1 MKGISSLGVARG
13 RSAAGTHRSV
23 FEPSSQHG
31 DVDKKIV
38 ASLERLSQVFRILLR
53 GEAQERGLSPI
64 QAQFLVY
71 LLHGGA
77 ALGRVSQLAREF
89 DLTRATVSDA
99 VGSLEKKGL
108 IRREPWPDDKR
119 VTTLRLTRTGEHTAR
134 ELAAWANVVEEHL
147 KGLSPEEKE
156 AVMRFLMGLL
166 GSLQKSGL
174 ITVARMCVTCRFFRP
189 DAHPG
194 ESSPHHCALLDVPL
208 SGSDLRADCPEHEL
222 AAS

>member
-1 MKGISSLGVARG
+1 LGVARG
-13 RSAAGTHRSV
+13 CSAGGTHWSV

-31 DVDKKIV
+31 DVDKKII

-53 GEAQERGLSPI
+53 GEAQKRGLSPI
-64 QAQFLVY
+64 QAQFLVH
-71 LLHGGA
+71 LLHHGA

-99 VGSLEKKGL
+99 VGSLEKKSL
-108 IRREPWPDDKR
+108 IGREPWPDDKR
-119 VTTLRLTRTGEHTAR
+119 VTTLRLTRSGEFTAR

-147 KGLSPEEKE
+147 KGFSSEEKE
-156 AVMRFLMGLL
+156 VVMRFLMALI

-174 ITVARMCVTCRFFRP
+174 ITVARMCMTCRFFRP
-189 DAHPG
+189 DTHPG

-208 SGSDLRADCPEHEL
+208 SGSDLRADCPEHKL

>member
-1 MKGISSLGVARG
+1 LGVARG
-13 RSAAGTHRSV
+13 RSAAGTHWSV

-38 ASLERLSQVFRILLR
+38 ASLEKLSQVFRILLR
-53 GEAQERGLSPI
+53 GEAQDRGLSPI
-64 QAQFLVY
+64 QAQFLVH
-71 LLHGGA
+71 LLHHGA
-77 ALGRVSQLAREF
+77 ALRRVSQLAREF
-89 DLTRATVSDA
+89 DLTLATVSDA

-108 IRREPWPDDKR
+108 IRREPWPHDKR
-119 VTTLRLTRTGEHTAR
+119 IMSLCLTPTGEHTAR
-134 ELAAWANVVEEHL
+134 ELAAWANVVEEHI
-147 KGLSPEEKE
+147 KGRSPKEKE
-156 AVMRFLMGLL
+156 AVMRFLMGLI

-194 ESSPHHCALLDVPL
+194 ESSLHHCALLDVPL
-208 SGSDLRADCPEHEL
+208 CGSDLRADCPEHKL

>member
-1 MKGISSLGVARG
+1 LGVGRG
-13 RSAAGTHRSV
+13 RSAPGTHRSV

-64 QAQFLVY
+64 QARCLVH
-71 LLHGGA
+71 LLHHGA
-77 ALGRVSQLAREF
+77 ALRRVSQLAREF
-89 DLTRATVSDA
+89 HLTLATVSDA

-108 IRREPWPDDKR
+108 ICREPWPYDKR
-119 VTTLRLTRTGEHTAR
+119 VTTLRLTPTGEHTAR
-134 ELAAWANVVEEHL
+134 GLAAWANVVEEHL
-147 KGLSPEEKE
+147 KVCSPEEKE
-156 AVMRFLMGLL
+156 AVMRFLMNLI
-166 GSLQKSGL
+166 GSLQKSGM
-174 ITVARMCVTCRFFRP
+174 ITVARMCVTCQFFRP

-194 ESSPHHCALLDVPL
+194 ESLPHHCALLDVPL
-208 SGSDLRADCPEHEL
+208 SGSELRADCPEHKL

>member
-1 MKGISSLGVARG
+1 LGLARG
-13 RSAAGTHRSV
+13 RSAAGTLWSV
-23 FEPSSQHG
+23 FEPPSQHE

-64 QAQFLVY
+64 QARFLVH
-71 LLHGGA
+71 LLHHDT
-77 ALGRVSQLAREF
+77 ALRRVSQLAREF

-99 VGSLEKKGL
+99 VGSLEQKGL
-108 IRREPWPDDKR
+108 IRREPWPHDKR
-119 VTTLRLTRTGEHTAR
+119 VTTLCLTPIGEHTAR

-147 KGLSPEEKE
+147 KGRSTEEKE
-156 AVMRFLMGLL
+156 GVMRFLMSLI

-174 ITVARMCVTCRFFRP
+174 ITVARMCVTCQFFRP
-189 DAHPG
+189 DAHLG
-194 ESSPHHCALLDVPL
+194 ESSSHHCALLDVPL
-208 SGSDLRADCPEHEL
+208 SGSELRADCPEHKL

>member
-1 MKGISSLGVARG
+1 MGVARG
-13 RSAAGTHRSV
+13 RSAAGTHWSV
-23 FEPSSQHG
+23 FESSSQHG

-53 GEAQERGLSPI
+53 GEAQEHGLSPI
-64 QAQFLVY
+64 QAQFLVH
-71 LLHGGA
+71 LLHHGA
-77 ALGRVSQLAREF
+77 ALRRVSELAREF

-119 VTTLRLTRTGEHTAR
+119 VTTLRLTRTGEHMAR

-147 KGLSPEEKE
+147 KGRSPEEKE
-156 AVMRFLMGLL
+156 AVMRFLMDLV

-174 ITVARMCVTCRFFRP
+174 ITVARMCVTCRFFR
-189 DAHPG
+189 PG

-208 SGSDLRADCPEHEL
+208 SGSDLRADCPEHKL

>member
-1 MKGISSLGVARG
+1 MGP
-13 RSAAGTHRSV
+13 HWSV
-23 FEPSSQHG
+23 FEPSSQHR

-38 ASLERLSQVFRILLR
+38 ASLERLSQVFRTLLR
-53 GEAQERGLSPI
+53 GAAQERGLSPI
-64 QAQFLVY
+64 QAQFLVH
-71 LLHGGA
+71 LLHHGA
-77 ALGRVSQLAREF
+77 ALGRVSRLAREF

-108 IRREPWPDDKR
+108 ISREPWPADKR
-119 VTTLRLTRTGEHTAR
+119 VTTLRLTSTGEHTAR
-134 ELAAWANVVEEHL
+134 ELAAWANVIEEHL
-147 KGLSPEEKE
+147 KAYSSEEKE
-156 AVMRFLMGLL
+156 AVMRFLMGLI

>member
-1 MKGISSLGVARG
+1 MGVARG
-13 RSAAGTHRSV
+13 RSAAGTDWYV

-38 ASLERLSQVFRILLR
+38 ASLERLSQVFRLLLR
-53 GEAQERGLSPI
+53 GEAQKRGLSPI
-64 QAQFLVY
+64 QAQFLVH
-71 LLHGGA
+71 LLHHGPTFR
-77 ALGRVSQLAREF
+77 RVSQLAREF

-99 VGSLEKKGL
+99 VGSLEKKSL
-108 IRREPWPDDKR
+108 ICRELWPHDKR
-119 VTTLRLTRTGEHTAR
+119 VTTLRLTATGEHAAQ

-147 KGLSPEEKE
+147 KGRSPEEKE
-156 AVMRFLMGLL
+156 TVMRFLVDLI

-174 ITVARMCVTCRFFRP
+174 ITVARMCATCRFFRP

-194 ESSPHHCALLDVPL
+194 ERSSHHCALLNVPL
-208 SGSDLRADCPEHEL
+208 SGSDLRTDCPEHKL

>member
-1 MKGISSLGVARG
+1 MGVERG
-13 RSAAGTHRSV
+13 RSAAGTYGSV

-31 DVDKKIV
+31 DIDKKIV

-64 QAQFLVY
+64 QAQFLVH
-71 LLHGGA
+71 LLHHGA
-77 ALGRVSQLAREF
+77 ALRRVSQLAREF
-89 DLTRATVSDA
+89 DLSLATVSDA

-108 IRREPWPDDKR
+108 IRREPWPHDKR
-119 VTTLRLTRTGEHTAR
+119 ITTLRLTPTGEHTAQ
-134 ELAAWANVVEEHL
+134 ELAAWANVVEDHL
-147 KGLSPEEKE
+147 KGCSPEEKE
-156 AVMRFLMGLL
+156 TVMRFLVDLI

-174 ITVARMCVTCRFFRP
+174 ITVARMCATCRFFRP

-194 ESSPHHCALLDVPL
+194 ERSSHHCALLNVPL
-208 SGSDLRADCPEHEL
+208 SGSDLRTDCPEHKL